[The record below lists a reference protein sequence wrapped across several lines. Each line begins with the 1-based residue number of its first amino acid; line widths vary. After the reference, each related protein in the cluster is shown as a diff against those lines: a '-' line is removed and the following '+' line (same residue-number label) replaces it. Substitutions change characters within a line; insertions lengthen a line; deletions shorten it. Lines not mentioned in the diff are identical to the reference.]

1 MRRKVVVTIAVA
13 AVLALAGCTGDSDE
27 PSPTGSTAPAPSA
40 SGTAA
45 AVGDDAAS
53 LEGEGL
59 ASATFTVP
67 GSPEDTVD
75 VVIQSLVVSGKTT
88 ELRVV
93 LTPHFTSVAADDTV
107 SIYDMTDQNLRP
119 VLNDTIGLTQY
130 FVLSNTGL
138 DWETD
143 VTTDVTNNTPVLY
156 QAWFAAPQSRA
167 EVLDLQLTPA
177 WPPFENLPLTYEG

>member
-1 MRRKVVVTIAVA
+1 VRRAAIVAVVVS
-13 AVLALAGCTGDSDE
+13 AVLALAGCTGGDDE
-27 PSPTGSTAPAPSA
+27 PSPTGPTAAQPSA
-40 SGTAA
+40 SGTPGP
-45 AVGDDAAS
+45 VGDDAAS
-53 LEGEGL
+53 LEGQGI
-59 ASATFTVP
+59 ASATFAVP

-93 LTPHFTSVAADDTV
+93 FTPHFTSIAPDDTV
-107 SIYDMTDQNLRP
+107 SIFEMTDQNLRP
-119 VLNDTIGLTQY
+119 TLNDTIGLTQY

-143 VTTDVTNNTPVLY
+143 VTTAVTNGTPVLY

-167 EVLDLQLTPA
+167 EVLDLQLSAA

>member
-1 MRRKVVVTIAVA
+1 MRRRVVVATVVG
-13 AVLALAGCTGDSDE
+13 AVLALAGCTGDRDE
-27 PSPTGSTAPAPSA
+27 PSPTGSTGPTPSGSA
-40 SGTAA
+40 TAA
-45 AVGDDAAS
+45 TVGDDAAS
-53 LEGEGL
+53 LEGDGL
-59 ASATFTVP
+59 ASATFSVP

-107 SIYDMTDQNLRP
+107 TLSDMTDQNLRP

-138 DWETD
+138 EWETD
-143 VTTDVTNNTPVLY
+143 VSTGVTNGTPVLY